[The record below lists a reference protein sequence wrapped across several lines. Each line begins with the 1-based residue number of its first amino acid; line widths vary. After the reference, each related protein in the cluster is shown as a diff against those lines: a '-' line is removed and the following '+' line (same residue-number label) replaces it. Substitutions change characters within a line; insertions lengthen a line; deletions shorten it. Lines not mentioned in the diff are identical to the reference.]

1 MWDEMLEHILTCIKE
16 YKKDLNINKSDI
28 EFIMDLYF
36 EYGEGTCGRPKEL
49 SQDLKDEFYKFRVRC
64 CNCGKEITLGQYFK
78 ENQDYEGIDVYDLPL
93 GGINITCQCGNEII
107 SDNYR

>member
-16 YKKDLNINKSDI
+16 YKKDLDINKNDI
-28 EFIMDLYF
+28 EFIMDSYF

-64 CNCGKEITLGQYFK
+64 CNCGREIELGQYFK
-78 ENQDYEGIDVYDLPL
+78 ENQDYEGIDIYM
-93 GGINITCQCGNEII
+93 I
-107 SDNYR
+107 YH